1 MIFPNM
7 SVSQAC
13 NKLYNEIVTYFRSFT
28 FTYTSNYFLSTSF
41 DSGVTIKDGAIV
53 LAQPYLNNRKYAT
66 VQDIQTGVD
75 KNSNKITIDLVS
87 TTGTFASGSSVT
99 IYMYILLINR

>member
-1 MIFPNM
+1 MYYIVKSN
-7 SVSQAC
+7 
-13 NKLYNEIVTYFRSFT
+13 NDIVTYSRLLA

-53 LAQPYLNNRKYAT
+53 LAQPYLNGRRYAT
-66 VQDIQTGVD
+66 IQDIQTDAD

-87 TTGTFASGSSVT
+87 TTGTFTSGSSVT